1 MIKVAFWYDR
11 PQEYTGGLNY
21 MRNLLF
27 ALAQLEDKKIH
38 PYIFFGKRVD
48 AEVVRSFEGLATVV
62 RTSVLDRKSLAWYF
76 HKILFRFF
84 GSLLMVH
91 LAIRRHGIS
100 IVSHAEHVY
109 GKSRPFRVISWIP
122 DFQYLHLPE
131 LFPGLNKDA
140 ETKRMRTIAAHSDA
154 LILSS
159 YAALDDYHRISDP
172 ANGVCV
178 TVLQFVSQPS
188 GALQSAIEPPTRT
201 KIEAKYGFQG
211 RFFFLPNQ
219 FWQHKNHAVVFAAVR
234 VLKEQGIEILL
245 LCTGNLRDYR
255 MKDTSYVDGL
265 QQFISDN
272 DLNHNIKIL
281 GAIDYADVLFL
292 MRNCVAVINPSRFE
306 GWSST
311 VEEAKSMG
319 KRLILSSISVHR
331 EQDPSGALFFEPDN
345 EQALAQA
352 MVTHWTS
359 SIDAIST
366 EDEQRAVKDLQ
377 QRTLAYAV
385 GYSCV
390 VSALSEKNAGGNEL
404 KEYSPVTLDHKDTSG
419 KVELHKCSPLIS
431 NPHHGKASLAEDS
444 LPNQASQPCPRN

>member
-1 MIKVAFWYDR
+1 MIKVAFWFDR

-38 PYIFFGKRVD
+38 PYIFFGMRVD
-48 AEVVRSFEGLATVV
+48 AEVLRSFEGLATVI
-62 RTSVLDRKSLAWYF
+62 RTSVLDRKSLAWYL
-76 HKILFRFF
+76 HKIFFRLF
-84 GSLLMVH
+84 GSLWIVH
-91 LAIRRHGIS
+91 SVIRRHDIS
-100 IVSHAEHVY
+100 IISHAEHVY
-109 GKSRPFRVISWIP
+109 GKSRSFRVISWIP

-131 LFPGLNKDA
+131 LFPGLNTEA
-140 ETKRMRTIAAHSDA
+140 ETKRIHIIAAHADA

-159 YAALDDYHRISDP
+159 YAALDDYIRIADP
-172 ANGVCV
+172 AKGVSV

-188 GALQSAIEPPTRT
+188 GALQTGIEPSKRT

-234 VLKEQGIEILL
+234 ALKKQGIEVLL

-255 MKDTSYVDGL
+255 IKDTSYVDGL
-265 QQFISDN
+265 QQFIRDN
-272 DLNHNIKIL
+272 DLNRNIIIL

-319 KRLILSSISVHR
+319 KPLILSGIPVHL
-331 EQDPSGALFFEPDN
+331 EQDPSDAMFFEPDD

-352 MVTHWTS
+352 MATRWTS
-359 SIDAIST
+359 STDAISA
-366 EDEQRAVKDLQ
+366 DKEQWVVEDLQ
-377 QRTLAYAV
+377 RRTLAYAE
-385 GYSCV
+385 GYCRIVRALDV
-390 VSALSEKNAGGNEL
+390 VI
-404 KEYSPVTLDHKDTSG
+404 DG
-419 KVELHKCSPLIS
+419 KKCSS
-431 NPHHGKASLAEDS
+431 N
-444 LPNQASQPCPRN
+444 